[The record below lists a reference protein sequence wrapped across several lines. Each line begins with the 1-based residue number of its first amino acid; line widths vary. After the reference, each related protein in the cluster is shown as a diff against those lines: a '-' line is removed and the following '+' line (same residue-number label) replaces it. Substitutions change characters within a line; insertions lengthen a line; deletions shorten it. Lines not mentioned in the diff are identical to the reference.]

1 MNTDRTQHQSTEEE
15 QQARELS
22 LKTTRP
28 PVDVPGYDAQRLL
41 GRGAYGEVWVGID
54 QNTGRQVAI
63 KFFAHRSGVDW
74 TLLSREVEKLVYL
87 SADRY
92 VVQLLDVGWDS
103 EPPYYVMEFIE
114 NGSLED
120 LLRQNGPLPVGEAAE
135 IFLEVA
141 IGLMHAHG
149 KGVLHC
155 DLKPANIL
163 LDQDNKPRLADFG
176 QSRLSHEQS
185 PSLGTLFYMAPE
197 QADLTALPDAQWD
210 VYALGAILYCML
222 TGTPP
227 YRSEAHVK
235 GIEAAGN
242 LESRL
247 ARYKHAIVT
256 APIPTEHRR
265 VPGMDRALIDV
276 VDRCLAVSPDRRFAN
291 VQAVI
296 DALHSRDIAKVR
308 RPLMFLGFVGPIM
321 LFVVM
326 ALFGLRGY
334 DDAMKE
340 SEVFVTLKARESN
353 DFAAKFAA
361 SSIEGEIRRY
371 FRAARSEAER
381 PELHELFTVV
391 GESDLVQQ
399 LNHPAASSKDIEQLW
414 PAFYDDPNREQL
426 SAYLRQRVD
435 SFLDRLEVEPSELKL
450 ASIFVVDKHGRML
463 AGAYD
468 DPTTV
473 NRSAGWNYSYRTY
486 FHGGA
491 ADLCDDREEWQD
503 QGRHDVSP
511 ITDTHF
517 SAAFQSTTT
526 GIWKIA
532 VTTPIFRDN
541 DVKADVIG
549 VLAITVNLGDFAY
562 LRTNLHPDRFAV
574 LIDGRLGPNYGVI
587 LQHPLFDQRRATR
600 TGEASH
606 FYVDDEELLRIQ
618 SDANY
623 RYQDPVA
630 QADGGEHLRG
640 DWIPATEWVRLPDGP
655 DDKQQMIVL
664 VQERYTKAI
673 EPVRSLGSK
682 LKREGIWALVGVI
695 AVVLVLWYV
704 VVRVLSEPR
713 LVARRSLPANGNSQ
727 PTPVQN
733 LTTLP
738 GPNARARD

>member
-1 MNTDRTQHQSTEEE
+1 MTNDRTQHQSTEEE

-41 GRGAYGEVWVGID
+41 GRGAYGEVWVGVD

-92 VVQLLDVGWDS
+92 VVQLLDVGWDA
-103 EPPYYVMEFIE
+103 EPPYYIMEYIE

-120 LLRQNGPLPVGEAAE
+120 LIRQQGPLPVGEAAD
-135 IFLEVA
+135 IFAEVA

-197 QADLTALPDAQWD
+197 QADLTAMPDAQWD
-210 VYALGAILYCML
+210 VYALGAILFCML

-235 GIEAAGN
+235 GIEAAHD
-242 LESRL
+242 LETRL
-247 ARYKHAIVT
+247 ARYQSAIVT
-256 APIPTEHRR
+256 APIPNEHRR
-265 VPGMDRALIDV
+265 IPRIDRALIEII
-276 VDRCLAVSPDRRFAN
+276 DRCLAVSPERRFPN

-296 DALHSRDIAKVR
+296 DALNARDLAKVR
-308 RPLMFLGFVGPIM
+308 RPLMFLGFVGPLL

-334 DDAMKE
+334 DDAISE
-340 SEVFVTLKARESN
+340 SEEFITLRARESN

-371 FRAARSEAER
+371 FRVARSEAEQ
-381 PELHELFTVV
+381 PELHELWATISQ
-391 GESDLVQQ
+391 SDIVQQ
-399 LNHPAASSKDIEQLW
+399 LNRPTASAEEVELLRHTFS
-414 PAFYDDPNREQL
+414 DDPGRQQL
-426 SAYLRQRVD
+426 YDYLRRRIDSYLQR
-435 SFLDRLEVEPSELKL
+435 LQEEPSELKL
-450 ASIFVVDKHGRML
+450 ASIFVVDKTGRML

-473 NRSAGWNYSYRTY
+473 NLSAGWNYSYRTY
-486 FHGGA
+486 FHGGP
-491 ADLCDDREEWQD
+491 ADLSEDHRDWQD
-503 QGRHDVSP
+503 RGSRDVKP
-511 ITDTHF
+511 ITETHF

-526 GIWKIA
+526 GIWKVA
-532 VTTPIFRDN
+532 VSTPIFKDN
-541 DVKADVIG
+541 DPKAEVLG
-549 VLAITVNLGDFAY
+549 VLAMTVNLGDFAY
-562 LRTNLHPDRFAV
+562 LRTNYHPDRFAV
-574 LIDGRLGPNYGVI
+574 LIDGRLGPNYGVL
-587 LQHPLFDQRRATR
+587 LQHPLFDQLAATR
-600 TGEASH
+600 TGEARH
-606 FYVDDEELLRIQ
+606 FRIDKSQLLQIQ
-618 SDANY
+618 SDITY
-623 RYQDPVA
+623 RYRDPVA
-630 QADGGEHLRG
+630 EADGGQDFRG
-640 DWIPATEWVRLPDGP
+640 DWIPATEWVQLPDGP
-655 DDKQQMIVL
+655 EDMQQMIVL

-673 EPVRSLGSK
+673 EPVHNLGSK

-713 LVARRSLPANGNSQ
+713 LMTRRGPTANGNSP

-733 LTTLP
+733 LSTLP
-738 GPNARARD
+738 SPRKRS

>member
-1 MNTDRTQHQSTEEE
+1 MDRTEHQSSDEERL
-15 QQARELS
+15 ARELS

-41 GRGAYGEVWVGID
+41 GRGAYGEVWVGVD
-54 QNTGRQVAI
+54 QNTGRHVAI

-92 VVQLLDVGWDS
+92 VVQLLDVGWDA
-103 EPPYYVMEFIE
+103 EPPYYIMEFVE

-120 LLRQNGPLPVGEAAE
+120 LLRRDGPLPVSEAAE
-135 IFLEVA
+135 IFAEIAV
-141 IGLMHAHG
+141 GLMHAHG

-197 QADLTALPDAQWD
+197 QADLTAMPDAQWD
-210 VYALGAILYCML
+210 VYALGAIFFCML
-222 TGTPP
+222 TGSPP
-227 YRSEAHVK
+227 YRSETHVK
-235 GIEAAGN
+235 GIEAADD
-242 LESRL
+242 LETRL
-247 ARYKHAIVT
+247 ARYKSAILT
-256 APIPTEHRR
+256 ASAPTEHRR
-265 VPGMDRALIDV
+265 VPGIDRSLLEII
-276 VDRCLAVSPDRRFAN
+276 DRCLAAAPERRYSN

-296 DALHSRDIAKVR
+296 DALNARDLAKVR
-308 RPLMFLGFVGPIM
+308 RPLLFLGFVGPLL

-334 DDAMKE
+334 DNAVSE
-340 SEVFVTLKARESN
+340 SEEIAMLAAREKNSIV
-353 DFAAKFAA
+353 AQFAA

-371 FRAARSEAER
+371 FDVVQDEAEQSK
-381 PELHELFTVV
+381 LHKLFMAVS
-391 GESDLVQQ
+391 ESDIVGQ
-399 LNHPAASSKDIEQLW
+399 LNHPNMSSKDVEVL
-414 PAFYDDPNREQL
+414 RETFFTDSRRTAL
-426 SAYLRQRVD
+426 HGYLQERVD
-435 SFLDRLEVEPSELKL
+435 WFLSRLQNQPSELKL
-450 ASIFVVDKHGRML
+450 ASMFVVDNQGRML

-486 FHGGA
+486 FHGGP
-491 ADLCDDREEWQD
+491 ADLIDSRSDWQD
-503 QGRHDVSP
+503 RKSRDAKP

-526 GIWKIA
+526 GIWKVA
-532 VTTPIFRDN
+532 VSTPIFADN
-541 DVKADVIG
+541 DPDAAAIG
-549 VLAITVNLGDFAY
+549 VLALTVNLGDFAY
-562 LRTNLHPDRFAV
+562 LRTNHHPDHFAV
-574 LIDGRLGPNYGVI
+574 LIDGRRGPNHGVI
-587 LQHPLFDQRRATR
+587 LQHPLFDQLSATR
-600 TGEASH
+600 SGEASR
-606 FYVDDEELLRIQ
+606 FRVGAEQLLRIR

-623 RYQDPVA
+623 RYDDPVA
-630 QADGGEHLRG
+630 IADGGEAFRG

-655 DDKQQMIVL
+655 GDKQEMIVL
-664 VQERYTKAI
+664 VQERYRKALV
-673 EPVRSLGSK
+673 PVRSLGSK

-704 VVRVLSEPR
+704 VIRVLSEPR
-713 LVARRSLPANGNSQ
+713 LVARRGLPTNGNSHS
-727 PTPVQN
+727 TPVQN

-738 GPNARARD
+738 APRK